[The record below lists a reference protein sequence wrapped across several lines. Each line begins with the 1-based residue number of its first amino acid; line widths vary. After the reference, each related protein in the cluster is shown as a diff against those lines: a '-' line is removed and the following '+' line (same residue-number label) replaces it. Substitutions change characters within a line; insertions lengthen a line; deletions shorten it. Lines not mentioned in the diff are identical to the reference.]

1 MFLTTKKNH
10 TTKKNM
16 EGVKYLI
23 RDFENTHN
31 TRLVDFRRHVN
42 SFIHGGGNTSSQP
55 QQQQY
60 IKNIIEQLKHADP
73 ELFVIIKQVNA
84 VPSNLNDISK
94 IKEYLIKHP
103 PTKAQIISSTQAMA
117 QYYNHLHPNVSTHQP
132 SQNVS
137 SINEDENEDDDDDN
151 DDDEESDISL
161 PSNDNEEDNQPP
173 SSQNNPN
180 DSDDHDEQLQQ
191 VIMNE
196 VQNQMD
202 NHIMVKEK
210 IFNFIQKFKTIKY
223 FYKQFGILAIKKQQ
237 QVRKMRN
244 EIILK
249 FQKYIQDTLHR
260 YITPVMAL
268 KVILLLVQMYKN
280 EK

>member
-1 MFLTTKKNH
+1 MDS
-10 TTKKNM
+10 
-16 EGVKYLI
+16 VKYII
-23 RDFENTHN
+23 RDYENTYN
-31 TRLVDFRRHVN
+31 TRLVDLRRHVN
-42 SFIHGGGNTSSQP
+42 SFIHGGGNTPSQP
-55 QQQQY
+55 HQQQY
-60 IKNIIEQLKHADP
+60 IQNIIEQLKHADP
-73 ELFVIIKQVNA
+73 ELFVVIKQVNA

-103 PTKAQIISSTQAMA
+103 PTKEQIISSTQAMA
-117 QYYNHLHPNVSTHQP
+117 QYYNHLHPNVATDQP
-132 SQNVS
+132 SQSVS
-137 SINEDENEDDDDDN
+137 PINEDNDEYEDEDN
-151 DDDEESDISL
+151 DNEESDISL

-173 SSQNNPN
+173 LSQNNSN
-180 DSDDHDEQLQQ
+180 DNDDHDEQLQQ

-202 NHIMVKEK
+202 NRIMVKEK
-210 IFNFIQKFKTIKY
+210 ILNFVQKFKTIKY
-223 FYKQFGILAIKKQQ
+223 FYKQFGILEIKKQQ

-249 FQKYIQDTLHR
+249 FQNYIQDTLHKH
-260 YITPVMAL
+260 ITPVMAL